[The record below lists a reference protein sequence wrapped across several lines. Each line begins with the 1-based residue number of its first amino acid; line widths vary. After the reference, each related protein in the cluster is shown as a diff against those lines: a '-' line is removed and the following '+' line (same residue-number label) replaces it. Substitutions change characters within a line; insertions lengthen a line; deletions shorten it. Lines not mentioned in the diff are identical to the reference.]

1 MDRAGATTD
10 IRSCQAESAELCF
23 DEDLERRDSGAHSLV
38 GRTCAWMG
46 ALGAATV
53 AAFACAITSANVG
66 RLIEAWRGARRGRDL
81 HPTLVGGEVHRE
93 PIAGAKTAHG
103 QGNLGAY
110 GVEFGERLADLA

>member
-1 MDRAGATTD
+1 MKTW
-10 IRSCQAESAELCF
+10 
-23 DEDLERRDSGAHSLV
+23 SGGTLALIALSV
-38 GRTCAWMG
+38 GP
-46 ALGAATV
+46 ALGWEHWGRRPWRLSL
-53 AAFACAITSANVG
+53 CAITNVG